1 MVLSELELQRRLEDR
16 SIFLNIKSSSDP
28 LHTHLR
34 ELLNIR
40 YPIIQAGMSG
50 FTTPELVAAV
60 SNAGGLGILGAARMT
75 PKQIRD
81 AIGKIKERT
90 NNPFGVNLLLAPPEK
105 RGNQN
110 IDQVQQFFNDK
121 FRHKLNIPSKTEKDV
136 SLPQSKFLEQLE
148 IILEEKIQVISFAM
162 GNLPTELVEQIHSV
176 SSSSSSKIMSMVTTV
191 QEAVDVARNGAD
203 IIVAQGAEAGGHRS
217 TFNIPLENENE
228 TLPLIGTM
236 TLVPQIVDALSGIE
250 DKIQGEKDE
259 AYNIPVIAAG
269 GIADGRGLVAALA
282 LGAQG
287 VMIGTRFLVASES
300 AVFQAYQERLLAA
313 RESDTIVTRAFS
325 GRPARGLHNQ
335 FIDEY
340 RKSGPQPLAWPLQAL
355 AADDIYAAAQK
366 QNNADYFPLLAG
378 QGVGLLKGN
387 QKYNAERIVQELVR
401 EANQTLSKLG

>member
-1 MVLSELELQRRLEDR
+1 M
-16 SIFLNIKSSSDP
+16 LNTP
-28 LHTHLR
+28 LCK
-34 ELLNIR
+34 LLNIR

-75 PKQIRD
+75 PEQTRD
-81 AIGKIKERT
+81 AIRTIKKLT
-90 NNPFGVNLLLAPPEK
+90 SNPFGVNLLLAPPEK
-105 RGNQN
+105 GGNQSIN
-110 IDQVQQFFNDK
+110 QVQQFFNDK
-121 FRHKLNIPSKTEKDV
+121 FRRELDIPSKTEKDII
-136 SLPQSKFLEQLE
+136 LPPSKFLEQLK

-162 GNLPTELVEQIHSV
+162 GNLPTQLVEQIHSL
-176 SSSSSSKIMSMVTTV
+176 SSSSSYKIMSMVTTV
-191 QEAVDVARNGAD
+191 QEAIDVARNGTD

-217 TFNIPLENENE
+217 TFNIPLENE

-236 TLVPQIVDALSGIE
+236 TLVPQIVDALSGTE
-250 DKIQGEKDE
+250 DNKIQGEKEE

-300 AVFQAYQERLLAA
+300 AAFQAYQERLLAA

-378 QGVGLLKGN
+378 QGAGLLKGN

>member
-1 MVLSELELQRRLEDR
+1 M
-16 SIFLNIKSSSDP
+16 LNTP
-28 LHTHLR
+28 LCK
-34 ELLNIR
+34 LLNIR

-75 PKQIRD
+75 PEQTRD
-81 AIGKIKERT
+81 AIRTIKKLT
-90 NNPFGVNLLLAPPEK
+90 SNPFGVNLLLAAPEK
-105 RGNQN
+105 GGNQSIN
-110 IDQVQQFFNDK
+110 QVQQFFNDK
-121 FRHKLNIPSKTEKDV
+121 FRRELDIPSKTEKDII
-136 SLPQSKFLEQLE
+136 LPPSKFLEQLK

-162 GNLPTELVEQIHSV
+162 GNLPTQLVEQIHSL

-191 QEAVDVARNGAD
+191 QEAIDVARNGTD

-217 TFNIPLENENE
+217 TFNIPLENE

-236 TLVPQIVDALSGIE
+236 TLVPQIVDALSGTE
-250 DKIQGEKDE
+250 DNKIQGEKEE

-300 AVFQAYQERLLAA
+300 AAFQAYQERLLAA

>member
-1 MVLSELELQRRLEDR
+1 ML
-16 SIFLNIKSSSDP
+16 ITP
-28 LHTHLR
+28 LCK
-34 ELLNIR
+34 LLNIR

-60 SNAGGLGILGAARMT
+60 SNAGGLGILGAARMSPEQT
-75 PKQIRD
+75 RD
-81 AIGKIKERT
+81 AIGKIKKLT
-90 NNPFGVNLLLAPPEK
+90 SNPFGVNLLLAPPEK
-105 RGNQN
+105 GGNQS
-110 IDQVQQFFNDK
+110 IDKVQQFFNDK
-121 FRHKLNIPSKTEKDV
+121 FRRELNIPLKTEKDV
-136 SLPQSKFLEQLE
+136 ILPPSKFLEQLK
-148 IILEEKIQVISFAM
+148 IILEEKIQVISVAM
-162 GNLPTELVEQIHSV
+162 GNLPTQIVEQIHSL

-228 TLPLIGTM
+228 NETLPLIGTM
-236 TLVPQIVDALSGIE
+236 TLVPQIVDALNRIE
-250 DKIQGEKDE
+250 GNKSQAKKEE

-300 AVFQAYQERLLAA
+300 AAFQAYQERLLAA
-313 RESDTIVTRAFS
+313 KESDTIITRAFS
-325 GRPARGLHNQ
+325 GRPARGLRNQ

-340 RKSGPQPLAWPLQAL
+340 RKSGPQPLSWPFQAL
-355 AADDIYAAAQK
+355 AADDIYATAQK

-387 QKYNAERIVQELVR
+387 QKYNAEGIIQELVT
-401 EANQTLSKLG
+401 EANQTLSKLR

>member
-1 MVLSELELQRRLEDR
+1 MLST
-16 SIFLNIKSSSDP
+16 P
-28 LHTHLR
+28 LCK
-34 ELLNIR
+34 LLNIR
-40 YPIIQAGMSG
+40 YPIIQAGMGG

-75 PKQIRD
+75 PDQTRD
-81 AIGKIKERT
+81 AIGKIKKLT
-90 NNPFGVNLLLAPPEK
+90 SNPFGVNLLLAPPEEG
-105 RGNQN
+105 GNQN

-121 FRHKLNIPSKTEKDV
+121 FRRELNIPSKREKDII
-136 SLPQSKFLEQLE
+136 SPPSKFLEQLK
-148 IILEEKIQVISFAM
+148 IILEEKTPVVSFAM
-162 GNLPTELVEQIHSV
+162 GNLPTQLVEQIHSL
-176 SSSSSSKIMSMVTTV
+176 SSSSSKIMSMVTTV
-191 QEAVDVARNGAD
+191 QEAVDVARNGVD

-217 TFNIPLENENE
+217 TFNIPLENE

-236 TLVPQIVDALSGIE
+236 TLVPQIVDALSRIE
-250 DKIQGEKDE
+250 DNKIQGEKEE

-300 AVFQAYQERLLAA
+300 AAFQAYQERLLAA
-313 RESDTIVTRAFS
+313 KESDTIITRAFS
-325 GRPARGLHNQ
+325 GRPARGLRNH
-335 FIDEY
+335 FVEEY
-340 RKSGPQPLAWPLQAL
+340 HKAGPQPLAWPFQAL

-387 QKYNAERIVQELVR
+387 QKYNAEGIIQELMT
-401 EANQTLSKLG
+401 EANQTLSKLR

>member
-1 MVLSELELQRRLEDR
+1 MYSLS
-16 SIFLNIKSSSDP
+16 NA
-28 LHTHLR
+28 LR
-34 ELLNIR
+34 TSLCDLLNIR
-40 YPIIQAGMSG
+40 YPIIQAGMGG

-75 PKQIRD
+75 SEQTID
-81 AIGKIKERT
+81 AISKVKKLT
-90 NNPFGVNLLLAPPEK
+90 DNPFGVNLLLAPPEK
-105 RGNQN
+105 GGNQS

-121 FRHKLNIPSKTEKDV
+121 FRRELNIASKTEKDV
-136 SLPQSKFLEQLE
+136 ILPPSKFLEQLK
-148 IILEEKIQVISFAM
+148 IILEEKIPVVSFAM
-162 GNLPTELVEQIHSV
+162 GNLPTELVEQIHSL

-191 QEAVDVARNGAD
+191 QEAVDVARSGAD

-217 TFNIPLENENE
+217 TFNVPLENENE

-236 TLVPQIVDALSGIE
+236 TLVPQIVDALSRIE
-250 DKIQGEKDE
+250 DNKIQGEKEE

-300 AVFQAYQERLLAA
+300 AAFQAYQERLLAA
-313 RESDTIVTRAFS
+313 KESDTIITRAFS
-325 GRPARGLHNQ
+325 GRPARGLRNH
-335 FIDEY
+335 FVEEY
-340 RKSGPQPLAWPLQAL
+340 HKSGPQPLAWPFQAL

-387 QKYNAERIVQELVR
+387 QKYNAEGIIQELMT
-401 EANQTLSKLG
+401 EANQTLSKLR

>member
-1 MVLSELELQRRLEDR
+1 M
-16 SIFLNIKSSSDP
+16 LNTP
-28 LHTHLR
+28 LCK
-34 ELLNIR
+34 LLNIR

-75 PKQIRD
+75 PEQTRD
-81 AIGKIKERT
+81 AIRTIKKLT
-90 NNPFGVNLLLAPPEK
+90 SNPFGVNLLLAPPEK
-105 RGNQN
+105 GGNQSIN
-110 IDQVQQFFNDK
+110 QVQQFFNDK
-121 FRHKLNIPSKTEKDV
+121 FRRELDIPSKTEKDII
-136 SLPQSKFLEQLE
+136 LPPSKFLEQLK

-162 GNLPTELVEQIHSV
+162 GNLPTQLVEQIHSL

-191 QEAVDVARNGAD
+191 QEAIDVARNGTD

-217 TFNIPLENENE
+217 TFNIPLENE
-228 TLPLIGTM
+228 TLPLIGTI
-236 TLVPQIVDALSGIE
+236 TLVPQIVDALSGTE
-250 DKIQGEKDE
+250 DNKIQGEKEE

-300 AVFQAYQERLLAA
+300 AAFQAYQERLLAA

>member
-1 MVLSELELQRRLEDR
+1 
-16 SIFLNIKSSSDP
+16 
-28 LHTHLR
+28 
-34 ELLNIR
+34 
-40 YPIIQAGMSG
+40 
-50 FTTPELVAAV
+50 
-60 SNAGGLGILGAARMT
+60 
-75 PKQIRD
+75 
-81 AIGKIKERT
+81 
-90 NNPFGVNLLLAPPEK
+90 LLLAPPEK
-105 RGNQN
+105 SGNQN
-110 IDQVQQFFNDK
+110 IDKVQQFFNDK
-121 FRHKLNIPSKTEKDV
+121 FRHELNIPSKTEKDV
-136 SLPQSKFLEQLE
+136 SLPPSKFLEQLK
-148 IILEEKIQVISFAM
+148 IILEEKIPVVSFAM
-162 GNLPTELVEQIHSV
+162 GNLPAELVEQIHSM

-191 QEAVDVARNGAD
+191 QEALDVVRNGTD

-217 TFNIPLENENE
+217 TFNIPLENE

-259 AYNIPVIAAG
+259 AHNIPVIAAG

-300 AVFQAYQERLLAA
+300 AAFRAYQERLLAA
-313 RESDTIVTRAFS
+313 KESDTIITRAFS
-325 GRPARGLHNQ
+325 GRPARGLRNQ

-340 RKSGPQPLAWPLQAL
+340 RKLGPQPLAWPLQAL

-387 QKYNAERIVQELVR
+387 QKYNAEGIIQELVT
-401 EANQTLSKLG
+401 EASQTLSKLR

>member
-1 MVLSELELQRRLEDR
+1 MLST
-16 SIFLNIKSSSDP
+16 P
-28 LHTHLR
+28 LCK
-34 ELLNIR
+34 LLNIR

-75 PKQIRD
+75 SEQTID
-81 AIGKIKERT
+81 AIGKIKKLT
-90 NNPFGVNLLLAPPEK
+90 SNPFGVNLLLAPPEK
-105 RGNQN
+105 GGNQN

-121 FRHKLNIPSKTEKDV
+121 FRRELFIPSRTEKDV
-136 SLPQSKFLEQLE
+136 GLPQSKFLEQFK
-148 IILEEKIQVISFAM
+148 IILEQKVHVVSFAM
-162 GNLPTELVEQIHSV
+162 GNLPTQLVDQIH

-191 QEAVDVARNGAD
+191 QEAIDVARNGAD

-217 TFNIPLENENE
+217 TFNVPLENKNE

-236 TLVPQIVDALSGIE
+236 TLVPQIVDALSGI
-250 DKIQGEKDE
+250 DAKIQGEKEE

-287 VMIGTRFLVASES
+287 VMIGTRFLVSTES
-300 AVFQAYQERLLAA
+300 AAFKAYQERLLAA
-313 RESDTIVTRAFS
+313 KESDTIITRAFS
-325 GRPARGLHNQ
+325 GRPARGLRNR

-340 RKSGPQPLAWPLQAL
+340 RKSGPQPLAWPFQAL

-378 QGVGLLKGN
+378 QGVGLLKVN
-387 QKYNAERIVQELVR
+387 QKYNAEGIIQELVTQ
-401 EANQTLSKLG
+401 ANHTLSKLR

>member
-1 MVLSELELQRRLEDR
+1 MLST
-16 SIFLNIKSSSDP
+16 P
-28 LHTHLR
+28 LCK
-34 ELLNIR
+34 LLNIR

-60 SNAGGLGILGAARMT
+60 SNAGGLGILGAARMSPEQT
-75 PKQIRD
+75 RD
-81 AIGKIKERT
+81 AIGKIKKLT
-90 NNPFGVNLLLAPPEK
+90 SNPFGVNLLLAPPEK
-105 RGNQN
+105 GGNQS
-110 IDQVQQFFNDK
+110 IDKVQQFFNDK
-121 FRHKLNIPSKTEKDV
+121 FRRELNIPLKTEKDV
-136 SLPQSKFLEQLE
+136 ILPPFKFLEQLK
-148 IILEEKIQVISFAM
+148 IILEEKIQVISVAM
-162 GNLPTELVEQIHSV
+162 GNLPTQIVEQIHSL

-228 TLPLIGTM
+228 NETLPLIGTM
-236 TLVPQIVDALSGIE
+236 TLVPQIVDALSRIE
-250 DKIQGEKDE
+250 GNKSQAKKEE

-300 AVFQAYQERLLAA
+300 AAFQAYQERLLAA
-313 RESDTIVTRAFS
+313 KESDTIITRAFS
-325 GRPARGLHNQ
+325 GRPARGLRNQ

-340 RKSGPQPLAWPLQAL
+340 RKSGPQPLAWPFQAL
-355 AADDIYAAAQK
+355 AADDIYATAQK

-387 QKYNAERIVQELVR
+387 QKYNAEGIIQELVT
-401 EANQTLSKLG
+401 EANQTLSKLR